1 MAINNTIQLEQI
13 SVGNDPYLGR
23 QPGAPSKYEQ
33 LFASLR
39 PGMCLRTP
47 ADAAPSISA
56 ALAKYMERQGS
67 KDVHVRFVTK
77 YPGAKKGQ
85 EGRVWLLPKQE
96 QTEAKKLKAVK

>member
-1 MAINNTIQLEQI
+1 MAISNTIQLDQI

-23 QPGAPSKYEQ
+23 QPGAPSKYEA

-56 ALAKYMERQGS
+56 ALAKYIERAGS

-77 YPGAKKGQ
+77 YPGAKRGQ
-85 EGRVWLLPKQE
+85 EGRVWILPKQE
-96 QTEAKKLKAVK
+96 QAEKKLKAVK